1 MPFHSPHSGDRK
13 KRFSFFILQICQR
26 KKNHCKNDTS
36 TFSLILV
43 LQSVTSGPISH
54 FRCIKQQFNLSLP
67 VRKHCTSS
75 GDFFGICC
83 KAYSTVREK
92 RPSPPNT
99 LWMFFLYS
107 WYLSHESFSLR
118 KLLDVQGPNQR
129 EWNKAGVGHGYMWEK
144 PLCSEQLWRRRKGKN
159 LY

>member
-13 KRFSFFILQICQR
+13 KTLQLFHLANLSK

-36 TFSLILV
+36 TFSLISV
-43 LQSVTSGPISH
+43 LQSVTSEPISH
-54 FRCIKQQFNLSLP
+54 FRCINQHFNLSLP
-67 VRKHCTSS
+67 VRKHHTSS
-75 GDFFGICC
+75 WDFLGICC
-83 KAYSTVREK
+83 KAYSTVREQ

-99 LWMFFLYS
+99 LWIFFLYS
-107 WYLSHESFSLR
+107 GYLSHESFNLR
-118 KLLDVQGPNQR
+118 KLLDVQGLNQR

-144 PLCSEQLWRRRKGKN
+144 PLCSEQLLRRRKGKN